1 MEKGRGVRKQVVQ
14 VKGDGGL
21 NWGGRDTEKWTD
33 LRRVSEV

>member
-21 NWGGRDTEKWTD
+21 NWGGRDRKVDRFEANF
-33 LRRVSEV
+33 